1 MKRIFLVFGVFAL
14 CSANA
19 QQKDLFDIEKHLQK
33 KATEKTGL
41 KPGQET
47 LSKFRKPDP
56 SPGSYS
62 IINNYK
68 ATFSHKLPNNDR
80 VYILPTDNM
89 PCIVPDMKEYDVM
102 PNAGSNSN
110 ILLQNPIGRT
120 PNPAKPFKG
129 NTIR

>member
-1 MKRIFLVFGVFAL
+1 MRKIFFVSGVFAL

-33 KATEKTGL
+33 KTTEKTRL

-47 LSKFRKPDP
+47 PRKFMRPDS

-62 IINNYK
+62 IINSDK
-68 ATFSHKLPNNDR
+68 GTFSYKLPNNDR

-110 ILLQNPIGRT
+110 ILLQNPIGQI

-129 NTIR
+129 STIK